1 MGQKVHPVGFRLGVI
16 KKHKALW
23 YAKGKSYKENLI
35 EDLKVRD
42 FIKDR
47 LRFSSISKVDLERS
61 AQNFVVN
68 IHTSRPGI
76 IIGKKG
82 EEIESLKKDIENVN
96 SIQGRLDTAIDKLTD
111 VSTSIKSM
119 LAVHEEKIQRQE
131 QVDDII
137 FRKIKDRD
145 SEIDEIFRD
154 LQREMDQVEKRLLVE
169 IKALRND
176 IGGRVGVLEKYR
188 WIILG
193 GFIAIGWILSKN
205 FKFIMQM
212 MSGTGIS

>member
-1 MGQKVHPVGFRLGVI
+1 MPEEHTDIRDEL
-16 KKHKALW
+16 AT
-23 YAKGKSYKENLI
+23 
-35 EDLKVRD
+35 LKQE
-42 FIKDR
+42 
-47 LRFSSISKVDLERS
+47 L
-61 AQNFVVN
+61 
-68 IHTSRPGI
+68 
-76 IIGKKG
+76 
-82 EEIESLKKDIENVN
+82 ENVN

-154 LQREMDQVEKRLLVE
+154 LQREMDQVEKRLLNE
-169 IKALRND
+169 IRSLRLD

-212 MSGTGIS
+212 MSGTGI